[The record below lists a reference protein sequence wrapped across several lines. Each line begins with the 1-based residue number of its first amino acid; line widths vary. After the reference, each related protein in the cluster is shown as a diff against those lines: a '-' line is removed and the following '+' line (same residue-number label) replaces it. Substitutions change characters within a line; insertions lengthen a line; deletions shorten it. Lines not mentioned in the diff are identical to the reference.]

1 MLTDGEER
9 YCYKITDKIAELHKY
24 LSDNKLPNT
33 KDIGDWYSFLSG
45 IKSIQGNMN
54 NDVSFI
60 STLLAKDYLNKQ
72 FDIESYDAAEKPQ
85 GAPGL
90 DIDLINKSCER
101 IVAEI
106 KTTVPYNGNDFGA
119 QQKKMI
125 MKDLTKL
132 NDADA
137 IHKFMFVTED
147 DTFNILCKTSY
158 EDKIAGIKLVQL
170 LTGREYTV

>member
-9 YCYKITDKIAELHKY
+9 YCTRIQDKINSLRTY
-24 LSDNKLPNT
+24 LVGNNLGKS
-33 KDIGDWYSFLSG
+33 GDMASWYSFLSG
-45 IKSIQGNMN
+45 IKSIQGNIN
-54 NDVSFI
+54 NNISFV
-60 STLLAKDYLNKQ
+60 STLLAKYYLLKQ

-90 DIDLINKSCER
+90 DIDLINKSGER

-125 MKDLTKL
+125 EKDLTKL

-137 IHKFMFVTED
+137 NHKFMFVTED
-147 DTFNILCKTSY
+147 DTFNILCRPSY
-158 EDKIAGIKLVQL
+158 EDKIAGIHLVQL
-170 LTGREYTV
+170 LTGQEHTV